1 MTHRAWPIRLAQHE
15 SLSINYT
22 VKMKKLTLS
31 FALAALLLAGCNNDN
46 KEFTTRSIS
55 ATQCYLLSYD
65 EQMGPWGDTLG
76 LKKVL
81 EVEWPAKGFLSA
93 AAERELMMLC
103 FDDST
108 SANVDKAVA
117 AWLAKP
123 YIYTDDG
130 EAPHVKTVDT
140 LDESREYSYMAVRC
154 NTTHDSVLATFNVGI
169 ETFGAGAAHGIYS
182 SHTLT
187 VDLES
192 GNVVRLTDLVSDT
205 NLLCEAIARAIFD
218 LDANKDI
225 RECLFDEYRNADRM
239 PMPASFF
246 IDSAR
251 NNITVSYDLYHI
263 QPYAC
268 GIPSVVLPIFWL
280 SKHVPLTP
288 YAKRLFGPDSYV
300 E

>member
-1 MTHRAWPIRLAQHE
+1 MKRLT
-15 SLSINYT
+15 I
-22 VKMKKLTLS
+22 TL
-31 FALAALLLAGCNNDN
+31 ALAALLVTGCHNDN
-46 KEFTTRSIS
+46 KEFSTTAIN

-65 EQMGPWGDTLG
+65 EQMGPWGDTIG

-81 EVEWPAKGFLSA
+81 EVEWPAEGFLSA
-93 AAERELMMLC
+93 DAERELMKLC

-108 SANVDKAVA
+108 SAGVDMASRS
-117 AWLAKP
+117 WLAKP

-130 EAPHVKTVDT
+130 EAPHVEKVDT
-140 LDESREYSYMAVRC
+140 LDESSEYSYMAVRC
-154 NTTHDSVLATFNVGI
+154 SATHDSTLATFHVGI

-218 LDANKDI
+218 LDANRDV
-225 RECLFDEYRNADRM
+225 RECLFDEYRGADRM

-251 NNITVSYDLYHI
+251 NDITVGYDLYDI

-280 SKHVPLTP
+280 SKHVNLTP
-288 YAKRLFGPDSYV
+288 YAKRLFGPDSYIK

>member
-1 MTHRAWPIRLAQHE
+1 M
-15 SLSINYT
+15 
-22 VKMKKLTLS
+22 
-31 FALAALLLAGCNNDN
+31 ALLMAGCHHDK

-55 ATQCYLLSYD
+55 GTQCYMLTYD
-65 EQMGPWGDTLG
+65 EQMTPQGNTIG

-81 EVEWPAKGFLSA
+81 EVEWPAKGLLSA
-93 AAERELMMLC
+93 DAERELMMLC

-108 SANVDKAVA
+108 STNADKAA
-117 AWLAKP
+117 AGWLAKP

-130 EAPHVKTVDT
+130 VAQDVKAVDT
-140 LDESREYSYMAVRC
+140 IDENREYSYIAVRS
-154 NTTHDSVLATFNVGI
+154 TATHDSALATFHVGI

-182 SHTLT
+182 LHTLT

-192 GNVVRLTDLVSDT
+192 GSVVHLTDLVSDT

-225 RECLFDEYRNADRM
+225 RECLFDEYQGADRM

-280 SKHVPLTP
+280 SKHVELTP
-288 YAKRLFGPDSYV
+288 YAKRLFGPDSYLPDDSTL
-300 E
+300 

>member
-1 MTHRAWPIRLAQHE
+1 
-15 SLSINYT
+15 
-22 VKMKKLTLS
+22 MKRLTLT
-31 FALAALLLAGCNNDN
+31 FALAALLLAGCTRD
-46 KEFTTRSIS
+46 KEFTTRSING
-55 ATQCYLLSYD
+55 TQCFLLGYD

-76 LKKVL
+76 LKKTL
-81 EVEWPAKGFLSA
+81 EVEWPDKGLLSA
-93 AAERELMMLC
+93 AAERELMKLC

-108 SANVDKAVA
+108 SANGDEA
-117 AWLAKP
+117 AREWLSKP
-123 YIYTDDG
+123 YIYVDDG
-130 EAPHVKTVDT
+130 VAPHVETVDT
-140 LDESREYSYMAVRC
+140 LDESKEYSYMTVRC
-154 NTTHDSVLATFNVGI
+154 NSTHDSMLATFHVGI

-205 NLLCEAIARAIFD
+205 NLLCQAIARAIFD

-246 IDSAR
+246 VDSAR

-280 SKHVPLTP
+280 SKHVELTP
-288 YAKRLFGPDSYV
+288 YAKRLFGPDSYIK

>member
-1 MTHRAWPIRLAQHE
+1 
-15 SLSINYT
+15 
-22 VKMKKLTLS
+22 MKRHTLTL
-31 FALAALLLAGCNNDN
+31 ALAALLLAGCNHD
-46 KEFTTRSIS
+46 KEFSTRTIS
-55 ATQCYLLSYD
+55 ATQCYLLAYD

-93 AAERELMMLC
+93 DAERELMKLC

-108 SANVDKAVA
+108 STNADKAA
-117 AWLAKP
+117 RQWLAKP

-130 EAPHVKTVDT
+130 EAPYVKNVDT
-140 LDESREYSYMAVRC
+140 LDESSEYSYMAVRS
-154 NTTHDSVLATFNVGI
+154 TATHDSAIATFHVGI

-192 GNVVRLTDLVSDT
+192 GNVVRLTDLVADT
-205 NLLCEAIARAIFD
+205 NLFCQAIARAIFD
-218 LDANKDI
+218 LDANRDI

-280 SKHVPLTP
+280 SKHVELTP
-288 YAKRLFGPDSYV
+288 YAKRLFGPDSYIK

>member
-1 MTHRAWPIRLAQHE
+1 
-15 SLSINYT
+15 
-22 VKMKKLTLS
+22 MKRSTLC
-31 FALAALLLAGCNNDN
+31 FALAALLMAGCSHD
-46 KEFTTRSIS
+46 KEFTTHSIS
-55 ATQCYLLSYD
+55 GTQCYLLTYD
-65 EQMGPWGDTLG
+65 EQMGPWGNTLA
-76 LKKVL
+76 LKKTF

-93 AAERELMMLC
+93 NAERELIKLC

-108 SANVDKAVA
+108 STNVDEA
-117 AWLAKP
+117 AREWLTKP
-123 YIYTDDG
+123 YIYVDDG
-130 EAPHVKTVDT
+130 VAPNVETVDT

-154 NTTHDSVLATFNVGI
+154 NSTHDSSLATFHVGI

-205 NLLCEAIARAIFD
+205 NLLCQAIARAIFD
-218 LDANKDI
+218 LEANKDI

-246 IDSAR
+246 VDSAR

-280 SKHVPLTP
+280 SKHVELTP
-288 YAKRLFGPDSYV
+288 YAKRLFGPESYIK

>member
-1 MTHRAWPIRLAQHE
+1 MKRLT
-15 SLSINYT
+15 IT
-22 VKMKKLTLS
+22 
-31 FALAALLLAGCNNDN
+31 FALAALLVTGCHNDN
-46 KEFTTRSIS
+46 KEFSTTAIN

-65 EQMGPWGDTLG
+65 EQMGPWGDTIG

-93 AAERELMMLC
+93 AAERELMKLC

-108 SANVDKAVA
+108 STGVDMA
-117 AWLAKP
+117 ARSWLAKP

-130 EAPHVKTVDT
+130 EALHVETVDT
-140 LDESREYSYMAVRC
+140 LDESSEYSYMAVRC
-154 NTTHDSVLATFNVGI
+154 TATHDSTLATFHVGI

-218 LDANKDI
+218 LDANRDV
-225 RECLFDEYRNADRM
+225 RECLFDEYRGADRM
-239 PMPASFF
+239 PSRKTKALLHC
-246 IDSAR
+246 D
-251 NNITVSYDLYHI
+251 
-263 QPYAC
+263 
-268 GIPSVVLPIFWL
+268 
-280 SKHVPLTP
+280 
-288 YAKRLFGPDSYV
+288 
-300 E
+300 

>member
-1 MTHRAWPIRLAQHE
+1 
-15 SLSINYT
+15 
-22 VKMKKLTLS
+22 MKKLTIT
-31 FALAALLLAGCNNDN
+31 FALAALLLAGCNRDQ
-46 KEFTTRSIS
+46 EFTTRTIS

-93 AAERELMMLC
+93 DAERELMKLC
-103 FDDST
+103 FDDSIST
-108 SANVDKAVA
+108 NADKAA
-117 AWLAKP
+117 RQWLAKP

-140 LDESREYSYMAVRC
+140 LDESSEYSYMAVRS
-154 NTTHDSVLATFNVGI
+154 TATHDSALATFHVGI

-205 NLLCEAIARAIFD
+205 NLFCQAIARAIFD
-218 LDANKDI
+218 LDANRDI
-225 RECLFDEYRNADRM
+225 RECLFDEYQGADRM

-280 SKHVPLTP
+280 SKHVELTP
-288 YAKRLFGPDSYV
+288 YAKRLFGPESYIK